1 VKSAAVAL
9 IIGLGFLACAQK
21 RTESLPP
28 QDVHFSVD
36 SSLIAAPIIDTAL
49 GVGFSP
55 PKGWR
60 ALSPNLLRN
69 AQRTAIRSLRESRLE
84 SPEGTPQ
91 ILYAWTDTLSGSV
104 ITVARFPG
112 FDARD
117 SSTTLREFERY
128 HRSAAPRA
136 DVKGAVFYSNDF
148 KVHQLLASDDQS
160 VLFKMVFSAT
170 QLKCPVEFDFAVPK
184 ALYPQFIK
192 TIESVAGSVEIYPI
206 NKPTN

>member
-1 VKSAAVAL
+1 MM
-9 IIGLGFLACAQK
+9 
-21 RTESLPP
+21 
-28 QDVHFSVD
+28 
-36 SSLIAAPIIDTAL
+36 DTTL
-49 GVGFSP
+49 GVSFSA

-60 ALSPNLLRN
+60 TLSPNLLRN
-69 AQRTAIRSLRESRLE
+69 AQRTAVRSLRESRLE
-84 SPEGTPQ
+84 SPEGTPR

-112 FDARD
+112 FDSRD

-136 DVKGAVFYSNDF
+136 DVKGAVFYSNDL
-148 KVHQLLASDDQS
+148 KIHQLLVSDDQR
-160 VLFKMVFSAT
+160 VLFKMIFSAT

-192 TIESVAGSVEIYPI
+192 TIESVAGSVEIYRI
-206 NKPTN
+206 NKSTN